1 MMTEPDDVEIILTR
15 DELLST
21 DERFGDYEYKWLRK
35 IEAKRRI
42 EYVSNDA
49 YGGELMTD
57 AIRQRFTREIA
68 EDLLKDN
75 PSTAHFYALERL
87 SMGRIGE
94 EKMWRDVLAWLD
106 ELTKEGAGDVRGDT
120 GDTNINGCGGEHT
133 ELPEAH
139 SPDDA
144 ETTRTVSLHDRAD
157 GDGERQDRWTKSC
170 ALAHYL
176 DVYGRN

>member
-21 DERFGDYEYKWLRK
+21 DDVAKIFIRK

-42 EYVSNDA
+42 EYVSNA

-106 ELTKEGAGDVRGDT
+106 ELTKEGAGDVRGVT
-120 GDTNINGCGGEHT
+120 GDTNLNGCGGERT

-144 ETTRTVSLHDRAD
+144 ETTRTVSLHDSAN
-157 GDGERQDRWTKSC
+157 GDGQRQDRWTKPC

>member
-1 MMTEPDDVEIILTR
+1 MTDPDDVEIILTR

-21 DERFGDYEYKWLRK
+21 DDVAKIFIRK

-42 EYVSNDA
+42 EYVSNA

-106 ELTKEGAGDVRGDT
+106 ELTEEGAGDVRGVT
-120 GDTNINGCGGEHT
+120 GDTNLDGRDSEHK
-133 ELPEAH
+133 ELPEVH
-139 SPDDA
+139 STNDVEA
-144 ETTRTVSLHDRAD
+144 TRPVSLHDGAD
-157 GDGERQDRWTKSC
+157 GDRQRQDRWTQPC
-170 ALAHYL
+170 ALAQYL
-176 DVYGRN
+176 DVHGRN